1 MTNSIIMFIHIMA
14 AAVGVGASAYCLFL
28 LLPRVDVLEKDQ
40 DLDEN
45 ALSYKIIELLVP
57 TVFVCLLLLV
67 GSGIYYLMDNYT
79 DQVNLKDGYYNIF
92 GMKMM
97 FAVPAFLL
105 SVYVT
110 FAVKPRIAHLD
121 LKPENRKLV
130 RPTLDTLRM
139 LSQVT
144 LGAIV
149 FAVFMGI
156 YLTRF

>member
-1 MTNSIIMFIHIMA
+1 MTNSLIIFVHVMSAGI
-14 AAVGVGASAYCLFL
+14 GVGASAYCLFL
-28 LLPRVDVLEKDQ
+28 LLPRVDILEKGQ

-45 ALSYKIIELLVP
+45 AISYKIMDLLVP

-67 GSGIYYLMDNYT
+67 GTGIYYLMANYT

-92 GMKMM
+92 GIKLI
-97 FAVPAFLL
+97 FAIGAFLM
-105 SVYVT
+105 SVYLT
-110 FAVKPRIAHLD
+110 FGVKPRIAHLD

-139 LSQVT
+139 LSQLT
-144 LGAIV
+144 LAGIT

-156 YLTRF
+156 YLARF